1 MCWMRRNVEQVASAI
16 QEKHKRMK
24 QLFRSR
30 FCWVAVVCIILSSCG
45 TKSTLPQGKS
55 RQDKQTS
62 ADISPEQQRK
72 YDYFFLEAARLKE
85 KGDFDGAFEMYRH
98 CLSVN
103 PNGAA
108 ALYEISRY
116 YSFFGQEKKSEEA
129 LKEAVKQSPDNF
141 WYHQTL
147 AAYYQERRELAK
159 AIYVYE
165 DMMKQFPSRLE
176 PLMALVELY
185 TQTKQYQEVINV
197 LDKMEAIDGKSEQI
211 SMEKFRMYVAMDN
224 KEKAFEEIKAL
235 ADEYPYD
242 MRYLTLLGDVYLN
255 NGKPDDAFTTYQEV
269 LQKEPEYV
277 PAHLSLANYYQTQ
290 GKDSLYRIQLNKVL
304 LDEDVASDTKLN
316 MMRQLILRSEN
327 TDRDSTKIVDLFQH
341 ILEKKQENADV
352 AMLAAQYMV
361 TKKMES
367 EATSALNKVLDL
379 DPENTPARLQ
389 LLQYAINHQDMKRIV
404 EICKPALEYTPE
416 VIEFYYYMGLAY
428 HEQKQNKNALEVFK
442 KGTLQISDKTDKDL
456 ASDLFAIIGDMY
468 HEMNKNQLAYAAYDS
483 ALVYKPDNIGAL
495 NNYAYYLSVERK
507 QLDKAEEMSYRTV
520 QAQPTNNT
528 YLDTYAWIL
537 FEKGKYVEAK
547 IYMDQAM
554 QNGGDQSSIETEHC
568 GDIYWM
574 NGEKEKALEYWKKA
588 EVLSKKEPVA
598 GESPR
603 DKAGLVVLRKKIA
616 YKKYFAK

>member
-1 MCWMRRNVEQVASAI
+1 
-16 QEKHKRMK
+16 MK
-24 QLFRSR
+24 QKIINR
-30 FCWVAVVCIILSSCG
+30 FCWFAFVGIVLSSCG
-45 TKSTLPQGKS
+45 TKNVLTQEQKGDNIRTATVL
-55 RQDKQTS
+55 T
-62 ADISPEQQRK
+62 PEQQRK

-85 KGDFDGAFEMYRH
+85 KDDYDGAFEMYRH
-98 CLSVN
+98 CLSIN
-103 PNGAA
+103 PTGAA

-116 YSFFGQEKKSEEA
+116 YSFFGLEKKAEEA
-129 LKEAVKQSPDNF
+129 LKEAVRQSPDNF

-147 AAYYQERRELAK
+147 AAYYQDRREPAK

-165 DMMKQFPSRLE
+165 NMMKQFPSRLE
-176 PLMALVELY
+176 PLMSLVELY
-185 TQTKQYQEVINV
+185 TQTKQYQEVIGI
-197 LDKMEAIDGKSEQI
+197 LDRMETIDGKSEQI
-211 SMEKFRMYVAMDN
+211 SMEKFRMYVAMNN
-224 KEKAFEEIKAL
+224 KDKAFEEIKAL

-255 NGKPDDAFTTYQEV
+255 NGKPEDAFTTYQEV

-290 GKDSLYRIQLNKVL
+290 GQDSLYRIQLNKVL
-304 LDEDVASDTKLN
+304 LDEDVASETKMN

-341 ILEKKQENADV
+341 ILEIKQENADV

-361 TKKMES
+361 TKKMET
-367 EATSALNKVLDL
+367 EATSALHKVLDL

-389 LLQYAINHQDMKRIV
+389 LLQYAINHQDMDRVV

-428 HEQKQNKNALEVFK
+428 HEQKKNKEALDAFV
-442 KGTLQISDKTDKDL
+442 KGTSQISDKTDKEL
-456 ASDLFAIIGDMY
+456 ASDLFAILGDLY
-468 HEMNKNQLAYAAYDS
+468 HELNKNQLAYAAYDS
-483 ALVYKPDNIGAL
+483 SLVYKPDNIGAL
-495 NNYAYYLSVERK
+495 NNYAYFLSVERK

-554 QNGGDQSSIETEHC
+554 QNGGDQSSVETEHC

-574 NGEKEKALEYWKKA
+574 NGEKEKALEYWIKA
-588 EVLSKKEPVA
+588 EELSKKDPA
-598 GESPR
+598 PGESPR
-603 DKAGLVVLRKKIA
+603 DKAGLVTLRKKIA
-616 YKKYFAK
+616 NKKYFVK

>member
-1 MCWMRRNVEQVASAI
+1 
-16 QEKHKRMK
+16 MK
-24 QLFRSR
+24 PQFISWC
-30 FCWVAVVCIILSSCG
+30 CWVFVVCLFFPSCG
-45 TKSTLPQGKS
+45 TKKVLTQNEEGKNT
-55 RQDKQTS
+55 QATVLT
-62 ADISPEQQRK
+62 PEQQRK

-85 KGDFDGAFEMYRH
+85 KGDFDGAFEMYQH
-98 CLSVN
+98 CLSIN
-103 PNGAA
+103 PTGAA

-116 YSFFGQEKKSEEA
+116 YSFFGQEKKGEEA

-147 AAYYQERRELAK
+147 AAYYQEKRDPAK

-165 DMMKQFPSRLE
+165 NMMKQFPSRLE

-197 LDKMEAIDGKSEQI
+197 LE
-211 SMEKFRMYVAMDN
+211 
-224 KEKAFEEIKAL
+224 
-235 ADEYPYD
+235 
-242 MRYLTLLGDVYLN
+242 RYLTLLGDVYLN
-255 NGKPDDAFTTYQEV
+255 NGKPEDAFTTYQEV
-269 LQKEPEYV
+269 LLKEPEYV
-277 PAHLSLANYYQTQ
+277 PAHLSLANYYQSQ

-304 LDEDVASDTKLN
+304 LDEDVASETKMN

-361 TKKMES
+361 TKKMEP
-367 EATSALNKVLDL
+367 EATAALHKVLDL

-389 LLQYAINHQDMKRIV
+389 LLQYAINHQDMNRIV
-404 EICKPALEYTPE
+404 EICKPALVYTPD

-428 HEQKQNKNALEVFK
+428 HEQKKNKEALDTLK
-442 KGTLQISDKTDKDL
+442 KGTSQINDKTDKEL
-456 ASDLFAIIGDMY
+456 ASDLYAILGDMY
-468 HEMNKNQLAYAAYDS
+468 HENNKNQLAYAAYDS

-495 NNYAYYLSVERK
+495 NNYAYYLSVEKK

-554 QNGGDQSSIETEHC
+554 QNGGDKSSIETEHC

-588 EVLSKKEPVA
+588 EELSKQEPVP

-616 YKKYFAK
+616 SKKYYVR